1 MAEYKFLLPSM
12 GEGVME
18 ATVTTWLK
26 SVGDKIEEDESIVE
40 VATDKVD
47 SDVPSPVS
55 GVLKE
60 IIVKENKV
68 AKVGEAMAI
77 IETESSNEND
87 SNSIDNENLES
98 EQKGEKI
105 AEISELE
112 KEVIEE
118 VAKPLNNVN
127 NKIIS
132 TEDNFF
138 SPLVKSIAEKEGISI
153 AELKNISGSGVKG
166 RVTKDDILKYIK
178 DGRSTKTVPN
188 NQSEEKTP
196 SSQPKENIF
205 ASTNV
210 TAGTNEEIIE
220 MDRMRKIIAQH
231 MVDSV
236 RTSPHVSSFVE
247 TDMTN
252 IVLWRNKI
260 KNNFQKREGE
270 KITFMPIIVHAI
282 IRAIKDFP
290 MINVSVEGDKIIKK
304 NNINIG
310 IAVARAD
317 GNLIVPVIKNADQL
331 SLIGLTKK
339 INDLAL
345 RAKNNQLKPDEIQ
358 GGTYT
363 VSNIGSFGNIL
374 GTPIINQP
382 QVAIM
387 AVGSIVKK
395 PAVIETPQGDLIGIR
410 HKMYLSHSYDHRVV
424 DGALGGMFVKR
435 VSDYLEDFDI
445 NQEI

>member
-26 SVGDKIEEDESIVE
+26 NIGDEIQEDESIVE

-47 SDVPSPVS
+47 SDVPSPVG

-60 IIVKENKV
+60 ILIKENEV
-68 AKVGEAMAI
+68 AKVGEAMAV
-77 IETESSNEND
+77 IETEASNED
-87 SNSIDNENLES
+87 SSTTENLS
-98 EQKGEKI
+98 TEQNGEKI
-105 AEISELE
+105 AEISEVE
-112 KEVIEE
+112 KEIIEE
-118 VAKPLNNVN
+118 VAKPLNKSN

-153 AELKNISGSGVKG
+153 EELKKISGSGVNG
-166 RVTKDDILKYIK
+166 RVTKDDILKYLESDKNIESIQK
-178 DGRSTKTVPN
+178 
-188 NQSEEKTP
+188 NQSKEKDLL
-196 SSQPKENIF
+196 SQPKEDIF
-205 ASTNV
+205 APTNV
-210 TAGTNEEIIE
+210 TAGANEEIIE

-252 IVLWRNKI
+252 IVLWRNKV
-260 KNNFQKREGE
+260 KNAFQKREGE

-290 MINVSVEGDKIIKK
+290 MINISVEGDKIIKK

-345 RAKNNQLKPDEIQ
+345 RAKNNQLKPDEIK

-387 AVGSIVKK
+387 AVGSIEKK

-435 VSDYLEDFDI
+435 VSDYLENFDI

>member
-26 SVGDKIEEDESIVE
+26 NIGDEIEEDESIVE

-47 SDVPSPVS
+47 SDVPSPVG

-60 IIVKENKV
+60 ILVNENEV

-77 IETESSNEND
+77 LEIEDEDDSSEKPAQD
-87 SNSIDNENLES
+87 
-98 EQKGEKI
+98 QKGEEI
-105 AEISELE
+105 AEISEKE
-112 KEVIEE
+112 KSVIEE
-118 VAKPLNNVN
+118 VAKPLNILSD
-127 NKIIS
+127 KILS
-132 TEDNFF
+132 TEENFF
-138 SPLVKSIAEKEGISI
+138 SPLVKAIAEKEGIS
-153 AELKNISGSGVKG
+153 AQELKSIEGSGVNG
-166 RVTKDDILKYIK
+166 RVTKDDVLKYVK
-178 DGRSTKTVPN
+178 EGKPASSC
-188 NQSEEKTP
+188 QSK
-196 SSQPKENIF
+196 PKEKEVQKPKYNDEVLL
-205 ASTNV
+205 ANTNV
-210 TAGTNEEIIE
+210 SAGANEEIIE
-220 MDRMRKIIAQH
+220 MDRMREIIAQH

-236 RTSPHVSSFVE
+236 KTSPHVSSFVE
-247 TDMTN
+247 ADMTN
-252 IVLWRNKI
+252 IVLWRNKV
-260 KNNFQKREGE
+260 KNSFQKREGE
-270 KITFMPIIVHAI
+270 KITFMPIIVQAI
-282 IRAIKDFP
+282 IKAIKDFP

-310 IAVARAD
+310 IAVARSD

-331 SLIGLTKK
+331 SLLGLTKK
-339 INDLAL
+339 INDLAF

-387 AVGSIVKK
+387 AVGSIQKK

-445 NQEI
+445 EQEI